1 MGMTGGGRAA
11 GASRNVLQRVRI
23 GLLVAGLFGLGAAG
37 CTTAPQGATPIAMV
51 RGPTVAFESIDGP
64 PESIFRKLVQDLNDE
79 AAVRQVAV
87 VSRDAPAQYRVRGY
101 VAALVE
107 KRRRTV
113 IAWVWDVYDAEQR
126 RAIRLTGEEPAGASG
141 RGTWAAADDALL
153 RRIAKSGIDRLA
165 AFLAAP
171 RAEPPAIPQERGP
184 AVAAGDDVTPDSD
197 RISRIV
203 TAATGAR
210 GEDALPGSGAT
221 PEPSPRPTGG
231 AATLAFSSNDR

>member
-1 MGMTGGGRAA
+1 MGMTGCGGAVGAPRHVWRA
-11 GASRNVLQRVRI
+11 SF
-23 GLLVAGLFGLGAAG
+23 GLVVAGLLGLCVSG
-37 CTTAPQGATPIAMV
+37 CTTAPQGPTPVAMT

-79 AAVRQVAV
+79 ATTRQVAV
-87 VSRDAPAQYRVRGY
+87 VSSDAPAQYRVRGY

-153 RRIAKSGIDRLA
+153 RRIAKSGIERLA
-165 AFLAAP
+165 AFLATPPAQ
-171 RAEPPAIPQERGP
+171 PPAIPEERGP
-184 AVAAGDDVTPDSD
+184 AVAAADDVTPDSD
-197 RISRIV
+197 KVLRILA
-203 TAATGAR
+203 AATVAR
-210 GEDALPGSGAT
+210 ADETAPGPGALPG
-221 PEPSPRPTGG
+221 PQPQQNDV
-231 AATLAFSSNDR
+231 AAALAFSTDGR

>member
-1 MGMTGGGRAA
+1 MGMTGGGRA
-11 GASRNVLQRVRI
+11 GASRNVLQRVRV

-37 CTTAPQGATPIAMV
+37 CTTAPQGATPIAMA

-64 PESIFRKLVQDLNDE
+64 PESIFRKLVQELNDE
-79 AAVRQVAV
+79 ATARQVAV
-87 VSRDAPAQYRVRGY
+87 VSRDGAAQYRVRGY

-113 IAWVWDVYDAEQR
+113 IAWVWDVYDADQR

-165 AFLAAP
+165 AFLATP
-171 RAEPPAIPQERGP
+171 GAEPPAIPQERGP
-184 AVAAGDDVTPDSD
+184 VVAAGDDVAPDSD

-210 GEDALPGSGAT
+210 AEDASPGPGA
-221 PEPSPRPTGG
+221 PPAASPRPTSG
-231 AATLAFSSNDR
+231 AATLAFSSDDR

>member
-11 GASRNVLQRVRI
+11 GASRNVLQRIRV
-23 GLLVAGLFGLGAAG
+23 GLLAAGLFGLGAAG

-64 PESIFRKLVQDLNDE
+64 PESIFRQLVQDLNDE
-79 AAVRQVAV
+79 ATVRQVAV

-113 IAWVWDVYDAEQR
+113 IAWVWDVYDADQR
-126 RAIRLTGEEPAGASG
+126 RAIRLTGEEPAGS
-141 RGTWAAADDALL
+141 
-153 RRIAKSGIDRLA
+153 
-165 AFLAAP
+165 
-171 RAEPPAIPQERGP
+171 EPPAIPQERGP
-184 AVAAGDDVTPDSD
+184 VVAAGDDVTPDSD

-231 AATLAFSSNDR
+231 AATLAFSSDDR